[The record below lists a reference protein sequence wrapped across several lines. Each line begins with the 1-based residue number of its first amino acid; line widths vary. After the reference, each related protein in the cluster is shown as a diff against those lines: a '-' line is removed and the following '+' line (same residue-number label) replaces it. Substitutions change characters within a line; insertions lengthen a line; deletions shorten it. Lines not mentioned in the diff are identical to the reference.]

1 MKIGAL
7 LKNLAARTRM
17 SDDGTDGSDRDKMS
31 KSLLDLSAKER
42 LRSSSFRKA
51 ASTLDIH
58 KDDQVTLRKQ
68 VGGSPVVQ
76 RPRPKTESEL
86 ILMERFRGTQHGPA
100 RSSLSV
106 PSIPGATSSSRS
118 FSGRSASED
127 RIVAKA
133 KRSSTIHFAD
143 EQSQRLQRLKKQE
156 QEQEQQ
162 LQQRQEDELR
172 HLFHQPSDSNNH
184 HNPSS
189 SSSQSLH
196 QKEDHQEAQKQ
207 QEHKQQHKEQQ
218 QPEKQGERQVRH
230 RRKGPA
236 PLPRNRP
243 KHHSDASYFHNPHRR
258 LALKEGTPRRST
270 SVTVPNV
277 VISSSPSTP
286 ESPGKPE
293 ALSSNGCQSHE
304 DSDEAKVKTHALK
317 SLSRS
322 TPAMSPTGS
331 PRQSD
336 TETGPRSAKG
346 TKKFHRHFTEA
357 PPTERVLNYY
367 ACALLSEILLQGT
380 LFITPNFFAFYSK
393 IFGHVSKVLIPI
405 NQVSAIQKE
414 RTAKIIPNAVG
425 LSTLDGKSYVFGSLL
440 SRDSTYKL
448 MNHMWKKTQKMVD
461 SDSEPPSAQA
471 EMADEA
477 EEEEDS
483 GSGSVE
489 SLLEEE
495 EEEDEDKKERARP
508 TTLPT
513 WGGGGVGG
521 GGVEVDSITPTS
533 TNPPRGVQTSPVGP
547 EIPVVNCTNPAAS
560 LGANPSACATPG
572 RTSEVWGSGG
582 KQRPEDQKISPEDT
596 TVLSWFPIIWVFK
609 VWCRVGSVPLRLVGQ
624 GLRELC
630 ALSRTSLLLLLS
642 TLLLLLLFASASFM
656 LHRVDILSRQM
667 LQQDR
672 HEQLEG
678 MYEEVLRMQQR
689 LHTAATTEVEKTL
702 GVQLKHIATVRQSL
716 EALAALFNR
725 EARHAAPQIQENT

>member
-1 MKIGAL
+1 MLERVTVRLLNHREKERKKILKKLSKILSIRNSRCQQLWPQEVTTGERAVQPWENRHQVTCVSCHPWVWWPRWEAGMVRRLSTMCTCHVSTAPSVDTNMNSIGIIDSDTVGARTPVMLPGGRKGAEDRL
-7 LKNLAARTRM
+7 LALKASGGSLESTAPPCSTVGSRCHSRQGAKVAGQLAAQAFNLMVTVPQNISCDADGDTSPEAAFNSAWYEADV
-17 SDDGTDGSDRDKMS
+17 SDQSDSCLPPGTA
-31 KSLLDLSAKER
+31 KSAP
-42 LRSSSFRKA
+42 
-51 ASTLDIH
+51 STP
-58 KDDQVTLRKQ
+58 Q
-68 VGGSPVVQ
+68 
-76 RPRPKTESEL
+76 TE
-86 ILMERFRGTQHGPA
+86 
-100 RSSLSV
+100 
-106 PSIPGATSSSRS
+106 
-118 FSGRSASED
+118 
-127 RIVAKA
+127 
-133 KRSSTIHFAD
+133 
-143 EQSQRLQRLKKQE
+143 QRLVPR
-156 QEQEQQ
+156 
-162 LQQRQEDELR
+162 
-172 HLFHQPSDSNNH
+172 
-184 HNPSS
+184 
-189 SSSQSLH
+189 
-196 QKEDHQEAQKQ
+196 
-207 QEHKQQHKEQQ
+207 
-218 QPEKQGERQVRH
+218 
-230 RRKGPA
+230 
-236 PLPRNRP
+236 PLPRHDTFIAP
-243 KHHSDASYFHNPHRR
+243 
-258 LALKEGTPRRST
+258 G
-270 SVTVPNV
+270 VT
-277 VISSSPSTP
+277 PSTP
-286 ESPGKPE
+286 YSLRPMKLK
-293 ALSSNGCQSHE
+293 ANTFSKNNR
-304 DSDEAKVKTHALK
+304 HALK